1 MISFRG
7 ATGMLE
13 VTSEQGLDTIEAAL
27 RRAAHRHGVGLLGVQ
42 SAGQLLREKG
52 APVPREALVFSLC
65 HPDLFAAL
73 LEADIR
79 TAALLPCRVA
89 AYQEGPQVVLQA
101 MAPSD
106 FGRLLNRPDLV
117 QLTGPM
123 ETLLRQILEEAAQG
137 LPAVPHPDVAVHRGG
152 IGATEDQVSVRAALP
167 QRIDCRGTKIE
178 ELAGTGKHDAP
189 GG

>member
-1 MISFRG
+1 
-7 ATGMLE
+7 MLQ
-13 VTSEQGLDTIEAAL
+13 VTSEQGLDTIEAAV
-27 RRAAHRHGVGLLGVQ
+27 RRAAHRHGVGILGVQ
-42 SAGQLLREKG
+42 AAGQLLREKG
-52 APVPREALVFSLC
+52 APVPREVLVFSLC

-89 AYQEGPQVVLQA
+89 AYQEGGQVVLQT
-101 MAPSD
+101 MPPSE

-123 ETLLRQILEEAAQG
+123 EILLRQILEEAARE
-137 LPAVPHPDVAVHRGG
+137 LPAAAPPGAATHRGG
-152 IGATEDQVSVRAALP
+152 IGATEDQVSPRAALP

-178 ELAGTGKHDAP
+178 ELAGTGQHDAP

>member
-1 MISFRG
+1 
-7 ATGMLE
+7 MLE
-13 VTSEQGLDTIEAAL
+13 VTSEQGLDTVEAAL
-27 RRAAHRHGVGLLGVQ
+27 RRAAHRHGVSLLGLQ
-42 SAGQLLREKG
+42 SAGQLLRDKG
-52 APVPREALVFSLC
+52 APVPREVLVFSLC

-89 AYQEGPQVVLQA
+89 AYHEAGRLVLQT
-101 MAPSD
+101 MSPSE

-117 QLTGPM
+117 QLTGPLEM
-123 ETLLRQILEEAAQG
+123 LLREILEEAAQE
-137 LPAVPHPDVAVHRGG
+137 LPAAVPSGVAMHRGG
-152 IGATEDQVSVRAALP
+152 IGATEDQVSLRAALP

>member
-1 MISFRG
+1 
-7 ATGMLE
+7 MLE
-13 VTSEQGLDTIEAAL
+13 VKSEQRLETVEWAL
-27 RRAAHRHGVGLLGVQ
+27 RRAAHRHGASILGVQ

-52 APVPREALVFSLC
+52 APVSREVLVFSLC
-65 HPDLFAAL
+65 HPELFAGL
-73 LEADIR
+73 LESDVR

-89 AYQEGPQVVLQA
+89 AYQEGGQVVLQA
-101 MAPSD
+101 MSPAE

-123 ETLLRQILEEAAQG
+123 EELLKEILEEAARP
-137 LPAVPHPDVAVHRGG
+137 LPAAAQAPVAVRRGG
-152 IGATEDQVSVRAALP
+152 IGATEDHVSLRATIP

-178 ELAGTGKHDAP
+178 ELAGTGQHDSP